1 MENKPP
7 NPGKKP
13 ANELPQRGQRAD
25 DGRPRHPGAQP
36 ARGVSDVEHKLQQ
49 FRMKKEGQKATI
61 KHAIFE
67 WTMVRCLAWSERFIV
82 LVAAALFFFDKQ
94 RDFWSFSGVG
104 FLVFSLLI
112 LAPIYGILMFVSALG
127 AYKVLDKKQMT
138 PKSSKEYKKVLYI
151 IYIAWIPMIY
161 ALSYYGMGL
170 YYEIVDSFPIWEK
183 IKEMLN
189 MK

>member
-13 ANELPQRGQRAD
+13 ASEPPARGPRAD
-25 DGRPRHPGAQP
+25 DARPRHPGAQP
-36 ARGVSDVEHKLQQ
+36 AKGVSDVEHRLHQ
-49 FRMKKEGQKATI
+49 FRMKKEGQKASI
-61 KHAIFE
+61 RHAIFE
-67 WTMVRCLAWSERFIV
+67 WTLVRCLAWSERFIV

-94 RDFWSFSGVG
+94 RDFWSFSGIG

-112 LAPIYGILMFVSALG
+112 LAPIYGIFMFVSALG
-127 AYKVLDKKQMT
+127 VYKVLEKKQMS
-138 PKSSKEYKKVLYI
+138 PKSSKEYKKVLYV

-161 ALSYYGMGL
+161 ALSHYGMAL
-170 YYEIVDSFPIWEK
+170 YYEIIDSFPVWEK

>member
-13 ANELPQRGQRAD
+13 ANQLPPSGQRAA
-25 DGRPRHPGAQP
+25 GERPKHPGAQP
-36 ARGVSDVEHKLQQ
+36 AGKMSDMEHKLQQ

-61 KHAIFE
+61 KHALVE

-82 LVAAALFFFDKQ
+82 LVAAALFFFDKK

-104 FLVFSLLI
+104 FVVFSLLI
-112 LAPIYGILMFVSALG
+112 LAPIYGIMMFVSALG
-127 AYKVLDKKQMT
+127 VYKMLEKNNIK
-138 PKSSKEYKKVLYI
+138 PKSAKEYKKILY
-151 IYIAWIPMIY
+151 YLYAAWVPMIY
-161 ALSYYGMGL
+161 ALSYYGMAL
-170 YYEIVDSFPIWEK
+170 YYEIVDSFPIVDK
-183 IKEMLN
+183 VKEMLN